1 MIGQKLIK
9 QCSTTN
15 ENAKKTE
22 VNSQTRCVDSLGNL
36 EALFHL
42 LFNARMCCGHYPI
55 GQEQCSCI
63 RSTRHQAQNSVLLV
77 SSFANLRCLQS
88 NCAFSIISVFAGFSI
103 CKLLSKYMHR
113 SFFQGRR
120 SAIVQNL
127 LQNASCN
134 ASDVCNSW
142 HFVCKIL
149 NTFGD
154 LFQACIGRVQ
164 YGIRQTIPTFNLI
177 LRRSYSRKLIGR
189 QICPQSVTGCPKGAI
204 IAQNLGI
211 RPLHMEVSFWKVLQE
226 LSDRHFSIFRRNRW
240 WIRCQQFFQVPVW
253 YRCAF

>member
-1 MIGQKLIK
+1 MIGQKRIK

-63 RSTRHQAQNSVLLV
+63 RNTRHQAQNSVLLV

-88 NCAFSIISVFAGFSI
+88 ICAFFYNFCI
-103 CKLLSKYMHR
+103 CPVLHVQTFEQVYAPFFFPGR
-113 SFFQGRR
+113 S

-127 LQNASCN
+127 RQNASCN

-142 HFVCKIL
+142 HFVC
-149 NTFGD
+149 NF
-154 LFQACIGRVQ
+154 
-164 YGIRQTIPTFNLI
+164 
-177 LRRSYSRKLIGR
+177 
-189 QICPQSVTGCPKGAI
+189 
-204 IAQNLGI
+204 
-211 RPLHMEVSFWKVLQE
+211 
-226 LSDRHFSIFRRNRW
+226 
-240 WIRCQQFFQVPVW
+240 
-253 YRCAF
+253 